1 MKTKRQELI
10 VDIIEKKEIETQEDL
25 IAELKAAGYDVTQAT
40 VSRDIRE
47 LKLVKVTTGHG
58 GYRYMLPPQPSDSS
72 VNVKF
77 NSALAESITSV
88 DYAVNIVVVKTYPGL
103 ANAVA
108 TGIDSLKLTS
118 ILGCVAGDDTIII
131 VVRDAEM
138 ARDIRERIRHLIK
151 A

>member
-1 MKTKRQELI
+1 MKNKRQEKIVSLI
-10 VDIIEKKEIETQEDL
+10 TRYEIETQEEL
-25 IAELKAAGYDVTQAT
+25 IGMLNKEGFRVTQAT

-58 GYRYMLPPQPSDSS
+58 GYRYMLPPQSDSTA
-72 VNVKF
+72 NVKF
-77 NSALAESITSV
+77 NSALAESIISA
-88 DYAVNIVVVKTYPGL
+88 DFASNIVVVKTYPGL

-131 VVRDAEM
+131 VVSDIDS
-138 ARDIRERIRHLIK
+138 ARDISERIRHLIK

>member
-10 VDIIEKKEIETQEDL
+10 IDIIEKKEIETQEDL
-25 IAELKAAGYDVTQAT
+25 IAELRAAGYDVTQAT
-40 VSRDIRE
+40 ASRDIRE

-58 GYRYMLPPQPSDSS
+58 SYRYMMPPKSDSS

-88 DYAVNIVVVKTYPGL
+88 DYSVNIVVVKTYPGL

-108 TGIDSLKLTS
+108 TGIDSLNISS
-118 ILGCVAGDDTIII
+118 ILGCVAGDDTIMI
-131 VVRDAEM
+131 VVRDIES
-138 ARDIRERIRHLIK
+138 ARDISERIRHLIK

>member
-1 MKTKRQELI
+1 MKTKRQEVI
-10 VDIIEKKEIETQEDL
+10 IDIIERNEIETQEDL

-58 GYRYMLPPQPSDSS
+58 GYRYMMPPKADNP

-77 NSALAESITSV
+77 NSALAESITNV
-88 DYAVNIVVVKTYPGL
+88 DYAINIVIVKTYPGL

-108 TGIDSLKLTS
+108 TGIDSLKLSS
-118 ILGCVAGDDTIII
+118 IVGCVAGDDTIMI
-131 VVRDAEM
+131 VVRDEES
-138 ARDIRERIRHLIK
+138 ARDIGERIRHLIK

>member
-1 MKTKRQELI
+1 MKSERQNAIIDLI
-10 VDIIEKKEIETQEDL
+10 TRYEIETQEEMISRL
-25 IAELKAAGYDVTQAT
+25 RSLGYDVTQAT

-58 GYRYMLPPQPSDSS
+58 GYRYMMPPKADSS

-88 DYAVNIVVVKTYPGL
+88 DYSVNIVVVKTYPGL

-108 TGIDSLKLTS
+108 TGIDSLNISS
-118 ILGCVAGDDTIII
+118 ILGCVAGDDTIMI
-131 VVRDAEM
+131 VVRDIES
-138 ARDIRERIRHLIK
+138 ARDISERIRHLIK